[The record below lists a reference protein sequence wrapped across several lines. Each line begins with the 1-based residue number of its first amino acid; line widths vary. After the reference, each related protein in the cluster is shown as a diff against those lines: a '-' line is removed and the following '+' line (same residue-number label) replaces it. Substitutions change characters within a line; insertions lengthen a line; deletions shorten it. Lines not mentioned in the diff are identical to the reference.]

1 MFLMELYILYI
12 MLGGCEKYWLDQR
25 SSTVGFFSQILACSE
40 SLLHHF
46 YF

>member
-12 MLGGCEKYWLDQR
+12 MLGCCEKYWLDQR